1 MLNTRRRGMTTL
13 TRTEEVLLLMVCK
26 LGEDAFAMQIREEVK
41 TLTGKLYSIGGIYV
55 PLDRL
60 VQKGYLEMED
70 IEAEEERMGRPRR
83 RFNITSQ
90 GLKVL
95 KETREMEQALWNLKP
110 DVLDKLGLA

>member
-1 MLNTRRRGMTTL
+1 MLELRRRGMTTL

-41 TLTGKLYSIGGIYV
+41 SLTGKLYSIGGIYV

-60 VQKGYLEMED
+60 VQKGYLKMED
-70 IEAEEERMGRPRR
+70 IDAEEERMGRPRR
-83 RFNITSQ
+83 RFLITSQ

-95 KETREMEQALWNLKP
+95 KETREMEQALWNLDA
-110 DVLDKLGLA
+110 DVLNKLGLA